1 MNESLLAH
9 SRCKD
14 GSRIDTV
21 ADHLKAV
28 SERAAEYAAAFGAAD
43 EARLAGLLH
52 DLGKYGELFQRRLRG
67 EAEHI
72 DHWSAGAWLAL
83 TLCQAQGLASAL
95 AVQGHHVG
103 LQKAE
108 KPALA
113 ALDPT
118 RWDARMHDQRRLSE
132 SDVEVLVQR
141 LHADGLSPSAPATS
155 IYSHSA
161 KEAAS
166 MLDVRMLFSALVDA
180 DFVETEAHFKA
191 RSGEKA
197 YRKSGSALNSARA
210 LEVLL
215 VHIRELARYSDAD
228 SKVNA
233 LRADLLDACLSRAS
247 GPQGR
252 YTLTAPTGSGKT
264 LSMLAFALKHAV
276 EHNLRRVVMVIPY
289 LNIIDQTARVYREIL
304 KPVFGDGYV
313 LEHHSLA
320 GTHGDDD
327 GAEGVGESQRLQA
340 ENWDAPIVVTTSV
353 QFLESLFSNRPSAC
367 RKLHRLAQS
376 VILFDEVQT
385 LPMGLAIPTLATL
398 SRLVERYQT
407 TVVFATATQPA
418 FSHLHDKAKEY
429 CVCGWQP
436 EEIIP
441 AALRLF
447 DRARRTKVVWPEPER
462 RTSWDELAVSLASDD
477 CRQSLC
483 VVNLKRHALELLQK
497 LRDRKVDE
505 DSLFHLSTNMCPAHR
520 RVVLWCIHRRL
531 RAGKPCRL
539 VSTQCVEAGVDLD
552 FPVVYR
558 AWGPLDSI
566 AQAAGRCN
574 RNGLL
579 GTGEVRVFVP
589 DDERYPPGAYEQ
601 AAAVT
606 SVIAGTRA
614 LDIDDPAMFLEYF
627 RQFYGIARPEDRN
640 PELTA
645 AIRHKDFADVARLYR
660 VIEQDAVNVL
670 VPYRPAKFKK
680 LAEDVW
686 GKVGLTRGW
695 ILRARPY
702 AVSLYRPK
710 RNEPIRDRIVP
721 LPAGR
726 GEESDDWFEYVGDA
740 KDYDPKTGLTV
751 AGPIERL
758 LIA

>member
-1 MNESLLAH
+1 MSSSALAH
-9 SRCKD
+9 SPSKD

-52 DLGKYGELFQRRLRG
+52 DLGKYGELFQKRLRG
-67 EAEHI
+67 EAEHV
-72 DHWSAGAWLAL
+72 DHWSAGAWCAL
-83 TLCQAQGLASAL
+83 DVFKQRGLAAAL
-95 AVQGHHVG
+95 AVQGHHIG
-103 LQKAE
+103 LQQADKDALRRLN
-108 KPALA
+108 PATW
-113 ALDPT
+113 DP
-118 RWDARMHDQRRLSE
+118 RMHEGRRLSAPGVGAADELHLPAAVALPE
-132 SDVEVLVQR
+132 SLYD
-141 LHADGLSPSAPATS
+141 HAIAHHAAT
-155 IYSHSA
+155 
-161 KEAAS
+161 

-180 DFVETEAHFKA
+180 DFIQTEAHFDAKNGA
-191 RSGEKA
+191 RQ
-197 YRKSGSALNSARA
+197 YRNRSPALEPSRA
-210 LEVLL
+210 LDVLL
-215 VHIRELARYSDAD
+215 THIKDVAHESQAATG
-228 SKVNA
+228 VNS
-233 LRADLLDACLSRAS
+233 LRADLLYACLEKAS

-252 YTLTAPTGSGKT
+252 FTLTAPTGSGKT
-264 LSMLAFALKHAV
+264 LSMLAFALKHAAQ
-276 EHNLRRVVMVIPY
+276 HHLRRVVMVIPY

-304 KPVFGDGYV
+304 KPVFGEGYV

-340 ENWDAPIVVTTSV
+340 ENWDAPVVVTTSV

-367 RKLHRLAQS
+367 RKLHRLARS

-385 LPMGLAIPTLATL
+385 LPTGLAIPTLATL
-398 SRLVERYQT
+398 SRMVERYQA

-418 FSHLHDKAKEY
+418 FSHLHDKVKEY
-429 CVCGWQP
+429 CACGWQP
-436 EEIIP
+436 EEIVP
-441 AALRLF
+441 PTLTLF

-462 RTSWDELAVSLASDD
+462 KTSWGELAGSLASDD
-477 CRQSLC
+477 CRRSLC
-483 VVNLKRHALELLQK
+483 IVNLKRHALELFQK

-520 RVVLWCIHRRL
+520 KVVLDEVRQRL
-531 RAGKPCRL
+531 KDGLSCRL
-539 VSTQCVEAGVDLD
+539 VSTQCVEAGVDVD

-558 AWGPLDSI
+558 AWGPFDSI

-606 SVIAGTRA
+606 RAFAGAGT

-627 RQFYGIARPEDRN
+627 RQLYGVSRPEDRN
-640 PELTA
+640 PELTD
-645 AIRHKDFADVARLYR
+645 AILRKDFADVARLYR
-660 VIEQDAVNVL
+660 VIEHDAVNVL
-670 VPYRPAKFKK
+670 VPYQPVEFKK
-680 LAEDVW
+680 LAEGVT
-686 GKVGLTRGW
+686 GYVGLTRDW

-710 RNEPIRDRIVP
+710 RNAPILDRIAP
-721 LPAGR
+721 FPAGR
-726 GEESDDWFEYVGDA
+726 GEQSDDWFEYVGDA

>member
-1 MNESLLAH
+1 MFSSVLAH
-9 SRCKD
+9 SPSKD
-14 GSRIDTV
+14 RSRKDTV

-52 DLGKYGELFQRRLRG
+52 DLGKYGEQFQRRLRG
-67 EAEHI
+67 EASGI
-72 DHWSAGAWLAL
+72 DHWSAGAWQAL
-83 TLCQAQGLASAL
+83 FYQAKGLAVAL

-103 LQKAE
+103 LQNVDTLWRLN
-108 KPALA
+108 PATW
-113 ALDPT
+113 DP
-118 RWDARMHDQRRLSE
+118 RMHQGRNLSKPPE
-132 SDVEVLVQR
+132 GATDE
-141 LHADGLSPSAPATS
+141 LSVPVVDCLPLSVYDHCAPA
-155 IYSHSA
+155 
-161 KEAAS
+161 AAA
-166 MLDVRMLFSALVDA
+166 MLDMRMLFSALVDA
-180 DFVETEAHFKA
+180 DYIETEAHFDAKN
-191 RSGEKA
+191 GEKQ
-197 YRKSGSALNSARA
+197 YRDTGLTLEPARA
-210 LEVLL
+210 LDVLL
-215 VHIRELARYSDAD
+215 AHIDALAQKSVAAE
-228 SKVNA
+228 SVNS
-233 LRADLLDACLSRAS
+233 LRADLLNACLEKAS

-264 LSMLAFALKHAV
+264 LAMLAFALKHAAT
-276 EHNLRRVVMVIPY
+276 HNLRRVVVVIPY
-289 LNIIDQTARVYREIL
+289 LSIIDQTAKVYRRIL
-304 KPVFGDGYV
+304 GDEYV

-320 GTHGDDD
+320 GTRGDDD
-327 GAEGVGESQRLQA
+327 IRDVGENRQTELS

-353 QFLESLFSNRPSAC
+353 QMLESLFANRPKAC

-385 LPMGLAIPTLATL
+385 LPTGLAIPTLATL
-398 SRLVERYQT
+398 SRLVERYQA

-418 FSHLHDKAKEY
+418 FSHLHDKVKEY
-429 CVCGWQP
+429 CACGWQP
-436 EEIIP
+436 EEIVP

-462 RTSWDELAVSLASDD
+462 RTSWDELAGSLASDD
-477 CRQSLC
+477 CRRSLC
-483 VVNLKRHALELLQK
+483 VVNLKRHALELFQK

-520 RVVLWCIHRRL
+520 KAVLDEVRQRL
-531 RAGKPCRL
+531 SVKDGKPCRL
-539 VSTQCVEAGVDLD
+539 ISTQCVEAGVDLD

-606 SVIAGTRA
+606 RVIAGTSA

-627 RQFYGIARPEDRN
+627 RQLYGISRPEDRN
-640 PELTA
+640 RELTD
-645 AIRHKDFADVARLYR
+645 AILRKDFAEVARLYR

-670 VPYRPAKFKK
+670 VPYQPVEFKK
-680 LAEDVW
+680 LAE
-686 GKVGLTRGW
+686 GARGYVGLTRDW

-710 RNEPIRDRIVP
+710 RGAPIRDRIVP

>member
-1 MNESLLAH
+1 MCSSALAH
-9 SRCKD
+9 SPSKD

-83 TLCQAQGLASAL
+83 ALCQTQGLASAL

-132 SDVEVLVQR
+132 SDVEILMQR
-141 LHADGLSPSAPATS
+141 LRADGLSPSAPATS

-161 KEAAS
+161 KEAAA

-180 DFVETEAHFKA
+180 DFIETEAHFDAENGK
-191 RSGEKA
+191 KQ
-197 YRKSGSALNSARA
+197 YRETGLALEPARA
-210 LEVLL
+210 LDVLL
-215 VHIRELARYSDAD
+215 THIKKVAQESQAATGVD
-228 SKVNA
+228 S
-233 LRADLLDACLSRAS
+233 LRADLLNACLEKAS
-247 GPQGR
+247 GPPGR
-252 YTLTAPTGSGKT
+252 FTLTAPTGSGKT

-289 LNIIDQTARVYREIL
+289 LNIIDQTARVYRGTL

-320 GTHGDDD
+320 GTHGDDGGAD
-327 GAEGVGESQRLQA
+327 GVVESARLKA
-340 ENWDAPIVVTTSV
+340 ENWDAPVVVTTSV

-385 LPMGLAIPTLATL
+385 LPTGLAIPTLATL
-398 SRLVERYQT
+398 SRLVERYQA

-418 FSHLHDKAKEY
+418 FSHLHDKVKEY
-429 CVCGWQP
+429 CACGWQP
-436 EEIIP
+436 EEIVPP
-441 AALRLF
+441 ALKLF
-447 DRARRTKVVWPEPER
+447 ERARRTKVEWPEPER
-462 RTSWDELAVSLASDD
+462 RTSWDELAGSLASDD
-477 CRQSLC
+477 CRRSLC
-483 VVNLKRHALELLQK
+483 VVNLKRHALELFQK
-497 LRDRKVDE
+497 LRDKVDK

-520 RVVLWCIHRRL
+520 KAVLDEVGQRL
-531 RAGKPCRL
+531 KDGRPCRL

-558 AWGPLDSI
+558 AWGPFDSI

-579 GTGEVRVFVP
+579 EMGEVRVFMP
-589 DDERYPPGAYEQ
+589 DDERYPPGAYQQ

-606 SVIAGTRA
+606 RVIAGTRA

-627 RQFYGIARPEDRN
+627 QQLYGISRPEDRN
-640 PELTA
+640 PELTD
-645 AIRHKDFADVARLYR
+645 AILRKDFADVARLYR

-670 VPYRPAKFKK
+670 VPYQPVEFKK
-680 LAEDVW
+680 LAE
-686 GKVGLTRGW
+686 GARGYVGLTRDW

-710 RNEPIRDRIVP
+710 RGAPIRDRIVP

>member
-1 MNESLLAH
+1 MHEGRRLSTP
-9 SRCKD
+9 
-14 GSRIDTV
+14 GV
-21 ADHLKAV
+21 
-28 SERAAEYAAAFGAAD
+28 GAAD
-43 EARLAGLLH
+43 ELH
-52 DLGKYGELFQRRLRG
+52 LPAADALPESLY
-67 EAEHI
+67 
-72 DHWSAGAWLAL
+72 DHAIA
-83 TLCQAQGLASAL
+83 
-95 AVQGHHVG
+95 HH
-103 LQKAE
+103 
-108 KPALA
+108 A
-113 ALDPT
+113 AT
-118 RWDARMHDQRRLSE
+118 
-132 SDVEVLVQR
+132 
-141 LHADGLSPSAPATS
+141 
-155 IYSHSA
+155 
-161 KEAAS
+161 

-180 DFVETEAHFKA
+180 DFIETEAHFDA
-191 RSGEKA
+191 
-197 YRKSGSALNSARA
+197 KSGTRQYRDRSPA
-210 LEVLL
+210 LEPSHALDVLL
-215 VHIRELARYSDAD
+215 TYIE
-228 SKVNA
+228 KVAQESQAATGVNS
-233 LRADLLDACLSRAS
+233 LRADLLNACLECAS

-252 YTLTAPTGSGKT
+252 FTLTAPTGSGKT
-264 LSMLAFALKHAV
+264 LSMLAFALKHAAQ
-276 EHNLRRVVMVIPY
+276 HNLRRVVMVIPY

-327 GAEGVGESQRLQA
+327 GAAGVGESQRLQA
-340 ENWDAPIVVTTSV
+340 ENWDAPVIVTTSV

-385 LPMGLAIPTLATL
+385 LPTGLAIPTLATL
-398 SRLVERYQT
+398 SRLVERYQA

-418 FSHLHDKAKEY
+418 FSHLHDKVKEY
-429 CVCGWQP
+429 CACGWQP
-436 EEIIP
+436 EEIVP

-447 DRARRTKVVWPEPER
+447 DRARRTKVFWPEPEH
-462 RTSWDELAVSLASDD
+462 RTRWDELAGSLASDD

-483 VVNLKRHALELLQK
+483 IVNLKRHALELFQK

-520 RVVLWCIHRRL
+520 RVVLDEVRQRL
-531 RAGKPCRL
+531 NDGLPCRL
-539 VSTQCVEAGVDLD
+539 VSTQCVEAGVDVD

-558 AWGPLDSI
+558 AWGPFDSI

-579 GTGEVRVFVP
+579 GSGEVRVFVP

-606 SVIAGTRA
+606 RVIAGTRA
-614 LDIDDPAMFLEYF
+614 LDFDDPAMFLEYF
-627 RQFYGIARPEDRN
+627 RQLYGIARPEDRN
-640 PELTA
+640 PELA
-645 AIRHKDFADVARLYR
+645 DAILRKDFADVARLYR

-670 VPYRPAKFKK
+670 VPYQPVEFKK
-680 LAEDVW
+680 LAE
-686 GKVGLTRGW
+686 GARGYVGLTRDW

-710 RNEPIRDRIVP
+710 RGAPIRDRIVP

-740 KDYDPKTGLTV
+740 KDYDPKTGLIV